1 MPSRSRERRTSRPFL
16 SMAAVLALAAGVAVA
31 PPASARIV
39 GVRVAGDLRQSVAF
53 TFDAQDRL
61 WVVEKQVGSIYVQ
74 RLGSDRRRRFFKIP
88 DVHGRGG
95 QGLLGIALHPKFPDS
110 PWVYAYATRDV
121 GGNVVDQLLRIK
133 SVDGKGRRMQVL
145 LSSDAGSQDMHSG
158 GSIMFGRDGML
169 YVYVGDATNAANA
182 QRLRSPRGKILRL
195 TPWGGIPDDNP
206 IGGSRV
212 FAYGFRNSF
221 GMAFDPGS
229 SRIWE
234 TDNGPECNDEL
245 NRVKPGRNF
254 GWGPHATCSGAA
266 PRNTNRDGPR
276 PVLPERWFTPPIAP
290 TGVAFCTG
298 CQLGAKTEG
307 ALLFGD
313 YVNGT
318 LWRARLSP
326 NRLRVAKL
334 VQLARPS
341 GQMLSLETGPG
352 GRLYYSTYTGVW
364 RLVRR

>member
-1 MPSRSRERRTSRPFL
+1 MRRRRHGHQVRL
-16 SMAAVLALAAGVAVA
+16 MLVVALVVGATLGVAS
-31 PPASARIV
+31 SAGAKIV
-39 GVRVAGDLRQSVAF
+39 GQRVAGDLRQAVAF
-53 TFDAQDRL
+53 TFDDRDRL

-74 RLGSDRRRRFFKIP
+74 KLGSRQRHRFFRIP
-88 DVHGRGG
+88 DVYGKGG
-95 QGLLGIALHPKFPDS
+95 QGLLGITLHPNFPDA
-110 PWVYAYATRDV
+110 PWVYAFATRLV
-121 GGNVVDQLLRIK
+121 GGNVVDQLVRIK
-133 SVDGKGRRMQVL
+133 SVDGKGKRMQIL
-145 LSSDAGSQDMHSG
+145 LSSDAGSAHMHSG
-158 GSIMFGRDGML
+158 GRIMFGPDGML
-169 YVYVGDATNAANA
+169 YVYIGDATTAAKA
-182 QRLRSPRGKILRL
+182 QQLRSPRGKILRL

-206 IGGSRV
+206 INGSRV

-229 SRIWE
+229 RRIWE

-245 NRVKPGRNF
+245 NRIKPGRNF
-254 GWGPHATCSGAA
+254 GWGPNGTCSGAS

-276 PVLPERWFTPPIAP
+276 PVLPERWFSPPIAP

-298 CQLGAKTEG
+298 CRLGPKSEG
-307 ALLFGD
+307 ALMFGD

-318 LWRARLSP
+318 LWRGRLST

-334 VQLARPS
+334 DRLARPS
-341 GQMLSLETGPG
+341 GQILSLESGPN

>member
-1 MPSRSRERRTSRPFL
+1 MGSRHHVTVARL
-16 SMAAVLALAAGVAVA
+16 ALVVAAVVGVVASLAPSAG
-31 PPASARIV
+31 ARIV
-39 GVRVAGDLRQSVAF
+39 GQRVAGDLRQAVAF
-53 TFDAQDRL
+53 TFDDRDRL
-61 WVVEKQVGSIYVQ
+61 WVVEKQAGTIHVQ
-74 RLGSDRRRRFFKIP
+74 RLGSRQRRRFFKIP

-95 QGLLGIALHPKFPDS
+95 QGLLGITLHPNFPDA
-110 PWVYAYATRDV
+110 PWVYAFATRDV
-121 GGNVVDQLLRIK
+121 GGNVVDQLVRIK
-133 SVDGKGRRMQVL
+133 SVDGKGKRMQVL
-145 LSSDAGSQDMHSG
+145 HSSDAGSLDMHSG
-158 GSIMFGRDGML
+158 GRIMFGPDGML
-169 YVYVGDATNAANA
+169 YVYIGDARRASDA

-195 TPWGGIPDDNP
+195 TPWGGIPNDNP
-206 IGGSRV
+206 IDGSRV

-221 GMAFDPGS
+221 GMTFDPGS
-229 SRIWE
+229 RRIWE

-254 GWGPHATCSGAA
+254 GWGPTGTCSGSA

-276 PVLPERWFTPPIAP
+276 PVLPERWFRSPIAP

-298 CQLGAKTEG
+298 CRLGPRSEG

-326 NRLRVAKL
+326 NRLRVAHLDK
-334 VQLARPS
+334 LARPS
-341 GQMLSLETGPG
+341 GQILSLESGPN

-364 RLVRR
+364 RLARR